1 MPTSLANAAPE
12 LADTARDEVRLLADA
27 ESALVRYALERHGHL
42 GPGVEPTLRYAFA
55 LARVS
60 TTSPRAH
67 GLDSFRRTVLGAAHA
82 LFGHPAQRSD
92 PPRPLAQVIA
102 STARRLWPM
111 TLAARDL
118 DNRARHWDA
127 LLRRRGL
134 ALALGGGGG
143 VGHVYLGCLA
153 LLEEWGLRP
162 DLIAGTSFGAV
173 MGLFRAR
180 QLAHHPQQL
189 ATILRALSF
198 RKLFRLSRMR
208 TQYSLPAT
216 LRLYLRAAIE
226 PLIRPRGHAPVK
238 LSDLAIP
245 VVVAVAGIRNGMLPR
260 PPKEYE
266 TLLDP
271 RSFFPP
277 TPRVLQRR
285 VQDLLSV
292 IGEFVRQPN
301 RLDSLYVG
309 SDPGT
314 EGFDALDAIGFSC
327 SLPGFVHYDVL
338 RDEPGAHAQIRALLA
353 EREIS
358 WLADGGLVENCPAR
372 AAHLGLARRQSPG
385 GVENNVFVLA
395 LDAFSPK
402 IRTPAWLAL
411 EQLAHETVRR
421 VSGHADL
428 YVSFPRTLSPLNVVP
443 RLAQAHRAE
452 HWGRAQLMPHMPLL
466 ARLLLPLPPLE
477 ASCPA

>member
-1 MPTSLANAAPE
+1 VQALTHAEITHPPSAARE
-12 LADTARDEVRLLADA
+12 IQLLADA
-27 ESALVRYALERHGHL
+27 ETALLQYALARHGHL
-42 GPGVEPTLRYAFA
+42 GSGVETTLRYAFG

-60 TTSPRAH
+60 LPSPAARE
-67 GLDSFRRTVLGAAHA
+67 LDAYRRSVLATAHA
-82 LFGHPAQRSD
+82 LFGKSPGRD
-92 PPRPLAQVIA
+92 PHRPSAQVIGA
-102 STARRLWPM
+102 AARRLWPL

-118 DNRARHWDA
+118 EGRARHWDG

-143 VGHVYLGCLA
+143 VGHVYLGCFA

-162 DLIAGTSFGAV
+162 DLIAGTSFGAI

-180 QLAHHPQQL
+180 DLPYHPQQL
-189 ATILRALSF
+189 PAILSALSF
-198 RKLFRLSRMR
+198 RKLFRVSRMR

-216 LRLYLRAAIE
+216 LRLYLRSAME
-226 PLIRPRGHAPVK
+226 PLLRPPGQPPVR

-245 VVVAVAGIRNGMLPR
+245 VVVAVAGIRKGMLPR
-260 PPKEYE
+260 PPKAYE

-277 TPRVLQRR
+277 TPSVLQRR

-301 RLDSLYVG
+301 RLDALYVG
-309 SDPGT
+309 SDLGT

-338 RDEPGAHAQIRALLA
+338 RDEPGAHAHIQKLLA
-353 EREIS
+353 ERELS

-372 AAHLGLARRQSPG
+372 AAHFGLARRQSPG
-385 GVENNVFVLA
+385 GHESNVFVLA

-402 IRTPAWLAL
+402 LRTPAWLPL
-411 EQLAHETVRR
+411 ERLAHETVRR
-421 VSGHADL
+421 VSAHADL
-428 YVSFPRTLSPLNVVP
+428 YVPFPRTLSPLNVVP

-452 HWGRAQLMPHMPLL
+452 QWGRAQLAPHMPFL
-466 ARLLLPLPPLE
+466 ARVFQPLPPLE
-477 ASCPA
+477 ASCPT

>member
-1 MPTSLANAAPE
+1 MAHPPS
-12 LADTARDEVRLLADA
+12 TAREIQLLADA
-27 ESALVRYALERHGHL
+27 ETALLHYGLARHGHL
-42 GPGVEPTLRYAFA
+42 GEGVEATLRYAFS

-60 TTSPRAH
+60 LSNPKARDLEAYH
-67 GLDSFRRTVLGAAHA
+67 RSVLATAHA
-82 LFGHPAQRSD
+82 LFGKSPGQD
-92 PPRPLAQVIA
+92 PHQPQSQVIA
-102 STARRLWPM
+102 AAARRLWPL

-118 DNRARHWDA
+118 EGRARHWDG

-143 VGHVYLGCLA
+143 VGHVYLGCFA

-162 DLIAGTSFGAV
+162 DLIAGTSFGAI
-173 MGLFRAR
+173 MGMFRAR
-180 QLAHHPQQL
+180 HLAFQPQQL
-189 ATILRALSF
+189 PSILNALSF

-216 LRLYLRAAIE
+216 LRLFLRSAME
-226 PLIRPRGHAPVK
+226 PLLRPPGSPPVR

-260 PPKEYE
+260 PPKAYE

-277 TPRVLQRR
+277 TPSVLQRR
-285 VQDLLSV
+285 VQDFLSV
-292 IGEFVRQPN
+292 LGEFVRQPN
-301 RLDSLYVG
+301 RLDALYVG

-314 EGFDALDAIGFSC
+314 EAFDALDAIGFSC

-338 RDEPGAHAQIRALLA
+338 RDEPGAHAHIRALLA
-353 EREIS
+353 ERELS

-372 AAHLGLARRQSPG
+372 AAHIALARRQSAG
-385 GVENNVFVLA
+385 GKESNVFVLA

-402 IRTPAWLAL
+402 LRTPAWLAL
-411 EQLAHETVRR
+411 ERLAHETVRR
-421 VSGHADL
+421 VSSHADL
-428 YVSFPRTLSPLNVVP
+428 YVPFPRTLSPLNVIP
-443 RLAQAHRAE
+443 RLAQAYRAA
-452 HWGRAQLMPHMPLL
+452 HWGRTQLAPHMPFL
-466 ARLLLPLPPLE
+466 ARMLQPLPPLE

>member
-1 MPTSLANAAPE
+1 MPSSLANAA
-12 LADTARDEVRLLADA
+12 LAQPNSAHDEVRYLADA
-27 ESALVRYALERHGHL
+27 ETALARYALERHGHL
-42 GPGVEPTLRYAFA
+42 GTGVETTLRYALS

-60 TTSPRAH
+60 LPSPHAL
-67 GLDSFRRTVLGAAHA
+67 GLDTFRRAVLGATHA
-82 LFGHPAQRSD
+82 LFGPSPGREGHRPA
-92 PPRPLAQVIA
+92 AQVVTA
-102 STARRLWPM
+102 TARRLWPM
-111 TLAARDL
+111 TVAARDL
-118 DNRARHWDA
+118 DGRGRLWDG

-143 VGHVYLGCLA
+143 VGHVYLGCFA

-162 DLIAGTSFGAV
+162 DLIAGTSFGAI
-173 MGLFRAR
+173 MGLFRAKE
-180 QLAHHPQQL
+180 LAHRPQQL
-189 ATILRALSF
+189 STILEALTF

-216 LRLYLRAAIE
+216 LRLFLRTGME
-226 PLIRPRGHAPVK
+226 PLIRAPGSAPVR

-245 VVVAVAGIRNGMLPR
+245 LVVAVAGIRNGMLPR

-271 RSFFPP
+271 RSFLPP

-292 IGEFVRQPN
+292 IGEFVRQPH
-301 RLDSLYVG
+301 RLDALYVG

-353 EREIS
+353 DRELS

-372 AAHLGLARRQSPG
+372 AAHVGLARRQSPG
-385 GVENNVFVLA
+385 GVESNVFVLA

-402 IRTPAWLAL
+402 LRTPAWLPL
-411 EQLAHETVRR
+411 ERLAHETVRR

-428 YVSFPRTLSPLNVVP
+428 YVPFPRTLSPLNVIP
-443 RLAQAHRAE
+443 QLDQARRAE
-452 HWGRAQLMPHMPLL
+452 AWGRTQLAPHMPLL

>member
-82 LFGHPAQRSD
+82 LFGHAVQRSD
-92 PPRPLAQVIA
+92 PARPSAPVIA

-118 DNRARHWDA
+118 DHRARHWDA

-216 LRLYLRAAIE
+216 LRLYLRAAME
-226 PLIRPRGHAPVK
+226 PLIRPRGQPPVK
-238 LSDLAIP
+238 LSDLSIP

-277 TPRVLQRR
+277 TPRVLQHR

-301 RLDSLYVG
+301 RLDALYVG

-314 EGFDALDAIGFSC
+314 EDFDALDAIGFSC

-353 EREIS
+353 QREVS

-372 AAHLGLARRQSPG
+372 AAHLGLARRQSSG